1 MKKYELI
8 KESKTMFAE
17 REIYRIRALKDFGN
31 VKAGDI
37 GGWVCSYN
45 NLSQEGDCWI
55 YDNAKCLDDA
65 RVYDNAVMCGN
76 AVMFGNAKMFDNA
89 EMSDSSIICDNAE
102 MCGNSKM
109 FDNAKMFDNSIMCD
123 NAEMCGNSKMYDT
136 STMCDSSTMCD
147 NAEMFDDTEMCD
159 NAMMF
164 NNSKMCG
171 NAVMFGNAKMF
182 DNAKMSDNSIM
193 FDNAVM
199 CDNAEM
205 CGRATLDKDKL
216 LYGSINRSYKKIFQC
231 PCEKRF
237 LIAILTE
244 ENEIL
249 YSIGSQIGITKEKL
263 INIIYNYCR
272 VIDKELEEYSC
283 RQEYLKII
291 DIAENYLREFI

>member
-17 REIYRIRALKDFGN
+17 REIYRIRALKDFSDI
-31 VKAGDI
+31 KAGDV
-37 GGWVCSYN
+37 GGWVCSED
-45 NLSQEGDCWI
+45 NLSQEGNCWI
-55 YDNAKCLDDA
+55 YDEAKCLDNA

-89 EMSDSSIICDNAE
+89 KMSDSSIICDNAE

-109 FDNAKMFDNSIMCD
+109 
-123 NAEMCGNSKMYDT
+123 YDT
-136 STMCDSSTMCD
+136 STMCGSSKMFD

-164 NNSKMCG
+164 NNSKMFDNAKMCG
-171 NAVMFGNAKMF
+171 SSKMF
-182 DNAKMSDNSIM
+182 DNAEMCDSSIM

-249 YSIGSQIGITKEKL
+249 YSVGSQIGITKEKL

-272 VIDKELEEYSC
+272 VIDKELEEYPC

-291 DIAENYLREFI
+291 DMAENYLREFI

>member
-8 KESKTMFAE
+8 KEGKDTFIG
-17 REIYRIRALKDFGN
+17 REIYRIRALKDFSDI
-31 VKAGDI
+31 KAGDV
-37 GGWVCSYN
+37 GGWVCSEN

-55 YDNAKCLDDA
+55 YDNAKCLDKA
-65 RVYDNAVMCGN
+65 RVFDDAKMYDSSMMIGN
-76 AVMFGNAKMFDNA
+76 ARMYDEAKMFN
-89 EMSDSSIICDNAE
+89 
-102 MCGNSKM
+102 K
-109 FDNAKMFDNSIMCD
+109 AKMFNNSIMR
-123 NAEMCGNSKMYDT
+123 N
-136 STMCDSSTMCD
+136 

-164 NNSKMCG
+164 NNSKMFDNAKMCG
-171 NAVMFGNAKMF
+171 SSKMF
-182 DNAKMSDNSIM
+182 DNAEMCDSSIM

-249 YSIGSQIGITKEKL
+249 YSVGSQIGITKEKL

-272 VIDKELEEYSC
+272 VIDKELEEYPC

-291 DIAENYLREFI
+291 DMAENYLREFI

>member
-17 REIYRIRALKDFGN
+17 REIFRIRALKDFED

-37 GGWVCSYN
+37 GGWVCSEN
-45 NLSQEGDCWI
+45 NLSQEGECWI
-55 YDNAKCLDDA
+55 YDEAKCLDEA

-89 EMSDSSIICDNAE
+89 KMS
-102 MCGNSKM
+102 
-109 FDNAKMFDNSIMCD
+109 DNSIMCD

-136 STMCDSSTMCD
+136 STMCGSSTMCD

-164 NNSKMCG
+164 NNSKMFDNAKMCG
-171 NAVMFGNAKMF
+171 SSKMF
-182 DNAKMSDNSIM
+182 DNAEMCDSSIM

-249 YSIGSQIGITKEKL
+249 YSVGSQIGITKEKL

-272 VIDKELEEYSC
+272 VIDKDLEEYPC

-291 DIAENYLREFI
+291 DMAENYLREFI

>member
-1 MKKYELI
+1 MKYELI
-8 KESKTMFAE
+8 KESKTYFAE
-17 REIYRIRALKDFGN
+17 REIFRIRALKDFNN

-45 NLSQEGDCWI
+45 NLSQDGNCWI
-55 YDNAKCLDDA
+55 YDEAKCLDNA

-89 EMSDSSIICDNAE
+89 KMS
-102 MCGNSKM
+102 
-109 FDNAKMFDNSIMCD
+109 DNSIMCD

-136 STMCDSSTMCD
+136 STMCGSSTMCD

-164 NNSKMCG
+164 NNSKMFDNAKMCG
-171 NAVMFGNAKMF
+171 SSKMF
-182 DNAKMSDNSIM
+182 DNAEMCDSSIM

-249 YSIGSQIGITKEKL
+249 YSIGSQIGITKEEF
-263 INIIYNYCR
+263 IDRIYNDCE
-272 VIDKELEEYSC
+272 VKGKGLEEYPH
-283 RQEYLKII
+283 RQEYLDMI
-291 DIAENYLREFI
+291 DIVENYLRKFI

>member
-8 KESKTMFAE
+8 EESKATFVGID
-17 REIYRIRALKDFGN
+17 IYRIRALRDFGN

-37 GGWVCSYN
+37 GGWVCSED
-45 NLSQEGDCWI
+45 NLSQEGNCWI
-55 YDNAKCLDDA
+55 YDEAKCLDNA

-89 EMSDSSIICDNAE
+89 KMSDSSIICDNAE

-109 FDNAKMFDNSIMCD
+109 F
-123 NAEMCGNSKMYDT
+123 
-136 STMCDSSTMCD
+136 
-147 NAEMFDDTEMCD
+147 
-159 NAMMF
+159 
-164 NNSKMCG
+164 NNS
-171 NAVMFGNAKMF
+171 KMF
-182 DNAKMSDNSIM
+182 DNAKMCGSSKMFDNAEMCDSSIM

-249 YSIGSQIGITKEKL
+249 YSVGSQIGITKEKL

-272 VIDKELEEYSC
+272 VIDKELEEYPC

-291 DIAENYLREFI
+291 DMAENYLREFI